1 MEEGKQLDSLS
12 QFAYTS
18 SISRGL
24 PIMPTALELTWEERQ
39 TYIEAARLRPP
50 QVSSTARDR
59 TEREKLLA
67 RVREAAKTLKSR
79 YGAKRVVL
87 FGSLASIEWFAS
99 DSDVDLAVEGLK
111 TSDYWKAWRLTEDI
125 IGDRLVDF
133 IELETAGES
142 LKKTIQRSGV
152 EL

>member
-1 MEEGKQLDSLS
+1 
-12 QFAYTS
+12 
-18 SISRGL
+18 
-24 PIMPTALELTWEERQ
+24 MPTALELTREEWR

-50 QVSSTARDR
+50 QGPLAPSDQV
-59 TEREKLLA
+59 EREKLLA
-67 RVREAAKTLKSR
+67 RIREAAKILKSR
-79 YGAKRVVL
+79 FGASRVIL
-87 FGSLASIEWFAS
+87 FGSLASIEWFTR

-111 TSDYWKAWRLTEDI
+111 ASDYWKAWRSTEDI

>member
-1 MEEGKQLDSLS
+1 
-12 QFAYTS
+12 
-18 SISRGL
+18 
-24 PIMPTALELTWEERQ
+24 MPTALELTREEWQ

-50 QVSSTARDR
+50 QGSLSPFDQM
-59 TEREKLLA
+59 EREKLLA
-67 RVREAAKTLKSR
+67 RIQEAAEILKSHF
-79 YGAKRVVL
+79 GASKVFL
-87 FGSLASIEWFAS
+87 FGSLASIEWFTQ

-111 TSDYWKAWRLTEDI
+111 ASDYWKAWRLTEDI